1 MKIIDNEMI
10 TAFYSNHK
18 EKILLDDVINLKKGN
33 KLENVE
39 SWLSEFQ
46 GRMMSTVK
54 KSICNALKDL
64 NSTKLEIINK
74 WPT

>member
-1 MKIIDNEMI
+1 MI